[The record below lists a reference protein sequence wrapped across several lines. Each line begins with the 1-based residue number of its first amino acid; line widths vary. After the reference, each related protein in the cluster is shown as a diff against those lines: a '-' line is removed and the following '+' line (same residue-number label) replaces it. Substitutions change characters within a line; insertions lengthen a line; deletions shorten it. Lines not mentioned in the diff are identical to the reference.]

1 MYLTFQYDGAYLNGL
16 LIVPAW
22 GNYFNHPAG
31 QTLGLVTASFYFRTL
46 VSASSSG
53 LTALAKIIMPPVA
66 GWVSDKYGRRAGL
79 MLGSIITLAGGLL
92 GAFSRDLGMF
102 IGGRVL
108 VGAGQACHQAIAP
121 PLLQEFAHPVG
132 FVAIETNFSVFEVFV
147 VQCTWVYSS
156 LVASYPPFSPWE

>member
-1 MYLTFQYDGAYLNGL
+1 
-16 LIVPAW
+16 
-22 GNYFNHPAG
+22 
-31 QTLGLVTASFYFRTL
+31 
-46 VSASSSG
+46 
-53 LTALAKIIMPPVA
+53 MPPVA

-92 GAFSRDLGMF
+92 GAFSTNLGMF

-132 FVAIETNFSVFEVFV
+132 DCRFQADFSVSV
-147 VQCTWVYSS
+147 VYVAPCISVSFLSVAFCPPS
-156 LVASYPPFSPWE
+156 LHWE